1 MTSSSEL
8 SVQLWKH
15 FDNVEDPRITY
26 LIDHKLIDIITLTIC
41 AVICG
46 AETWEQIEEYGQ
58 SKYQWLKTFLE
69 LPNGIPSHDTIS
81 RLFARL
87 SPEQLQD
94 SFLSWIQAIAQ
105 LTEGEVIAI
114 DGKTL
119 RHSYNK
125 EKNKGAI
132 QMVSAW
138 ATQNHLVLGQVKV
151 DEKSNEITAI
161 PKLLEILDLRGC
173 IVTIDAMGCQKE
185 IATQIIERDGDYVL
199 SLKGNQ
205 GNIHQDVEQLFDWAI
220 KNDWKNMPH
229 ERYQKIEKGHGRIE
243 IRRYWL
249 MNSVEEL
256 IDGDLWTGLKTMG
269 MVESQRKITGKETT
283 VERRYYLSSLDSG
296 IEKFAQAVR
305 SHWQIENQLHWC
317 LDVSFNEDNSRI
329 RSGHSAENMAVIR
342 HIALNLISQDKS
354 CSVGKKTKRL
364 KAGWD
369 NDYLLKLLCS

>member
-1 MTSSSEL
+1 MSPFSEL

-15 FDNVEDPRITY
+15 FDNLEDPRITY
-26 LIDHKLIDIITLTIC
+26 LINHKLIDIITLTIC

-94 SFLSWIQAIAQ
+94 SFLSWIQTLAQ
-105 LTEGEVIAI
+105 LTEGEVIAV

-125 EKNKGAI
+125 EKNKAAI
-132 QMVSAW
+132 HMVSAW
-138 ATQNHLVLGQVKV
+138 ATQNHLVLGQVKM

-161 PKLLEILDLRGC
+161 PKLLEILDLKGC

-185 IATQIIERDGDYVL
+185 IAAEIIGKDADYVL

-205 GNIHQDVEQLFDWAI
+205 GNIHQDLEQLFDWAI
-220 KNDWKNMPH
+220 KNDGKNMPH
-229 ERYQKIEKGHGRIE
+229 QRYQTIEKGHGRIE

-256 IDGDLWTGLKTMG
+256 IDGDLWTGLKTIG
-269 MVESQRKITGKETT
+269 MVESQRKITGKETR

-296 IEKFAQAVR
+296 IEKFARAVR

-329 RSGHSAENMAVIR
+329 RNGHSAENMAVIR

-369 NDYLLKLLCS
+369 NDYLLKLLFS